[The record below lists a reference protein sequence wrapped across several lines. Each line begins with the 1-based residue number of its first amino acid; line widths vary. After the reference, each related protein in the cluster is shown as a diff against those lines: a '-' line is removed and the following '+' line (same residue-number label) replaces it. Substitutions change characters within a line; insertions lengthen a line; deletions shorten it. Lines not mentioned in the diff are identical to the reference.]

1 MNKQFLSLSLALCGS
16 IGLMAQSNQLS
27 FGVDLGLPL
36 DPLSKEYTFIPGIS
50 AGFELPVG
58 TNLGI
63 TLQAGYLMPQAK
75 SDFSEVLSSS
85 SMIPVQAGL
94 KYYFQE
100 QQKGFYGH
108 AQVGIHAFSESFKAI
123 DIAGIHVADAETRS
137 ETNLSWAIGA
147 GYQLDKF
154 DIGLRYNMI
163 IPGEDAE
170 EEGEE
175 TEAKSYI
182 GLRVAYLLALGGK

>member
-1 MNKQFLSLSLALCGS
+1 MKKQFITLSLALCGS
-16 IGLMAQSNQLS
+16 LGLMAQSNQLS
-27 FGVDLGLPL
+27 FGLDLGLPL

-58 TNLGI
+58 DKLGI
-63 TLQAGYLMPQAK
+63 TLQAGYLMPQPK
-75 SDFSEVLSSS
+75 SDFSEVLSSA

-108 AQVGIHAFSESFKAI
+108 AQIGIHAFSESFKAI
-123 DIAGIHVADAETRS
+123 EVAGIQVSDAETRS

-147 GYQLDKF
+147 GYQLEKF
-154 DIGLRYNMI
+154 DIGLRYNAI
-163 IPGEDAE
+163 VPGGDAE

-175 TEAKSYI
+175 TESKGYI
-182 GLRVAYLLALGGK
+182 ALRVAYLLSL